1 MGHDQLFKE
10 LLRTFLKEFLELFF
24 PDIAARLDFHSLRF
38 PNKELFKG
46 FPEGRPREPD
56 VVAELRSQEGEREI
70 VLVHVEVQAEPETD
84 FGKRMFEYYAL
95 LWLHFDAPI
104 VPVVLH
110 LTGGDPKGIDI
121 VEYRH
126 ALFGQDWVR
135 FHYASV
141 GLARLSAREYLETSP
156 FGAALA
162 ALMARP
168 KRAEKLELR
177 ARMLKRVVESGLD
190 QGRQLLLVTVI
201 ETYFKL
207 SEEERIRFRRLVSR
221 KEYRK
226 VQDVELTWA
235 DELRMEGHEKGVVQ
249 GKREALK
256 RVLIGKFGPLSA
268 EMESRIDSVSSAE
281 ALDQYLDRVVTAA
294 TVEDT
299 GLVDRT

>member
-10 LLRTFLKEFLELFF
+10 LLRSFLREFLELFF
-24 PDIAARLDFHSLRF
+24 PDIAARLDFESLRF

-70 VLVHVEVQAEPETD
+70 VLVHVEVQADPEAD

-95 LWLHFDAPI
+95 LWLQFDAPI

-110 LTGGDPKGIDI
+110 LRGGEPKGIGI
-121 VEYRH
+121 AEYRH
-126 ALFGQDWVR
+126 TLFGREWVR

-141 GLARLSAREYLETSP
+141 GLARLSAREYVEASP
-156 FGAALA
+156 LAAALA
-162 ALMARP
+162 ALMGRP
-168 KRAEKLELR
+168 KGSENLELR

-190 QGRQLLLVTVI
+190 QARQLLLVTVI
-201 ETYFKL
+201 ETYFRL
-207 SEEERIRFRRLVSR
+207 SVEERMRFRRLVSR

-235 DELRMEGHEKGVVQ
+235 DELRMEGHEKGVLQ

-256 RVLIGKFGPLSA
+256 RLLIAKFGTLAA
-268 EMESRIDSVSSAE
+268 EVEARIDSVSSAE
-281 ALDQYLDRVVTAA
+281 ALDEYLDRVLAA
-294 TVEDT
+294 AALEDI
-299 GLVDRT
+299 GLIG